1 MMNTT
6 GSFKD
11 KFFTIYFFSLLGE
24 MRLDISDKECNKR
37 HDELVQYV
45 SHPKPAINSETRS

>member
-1 MMNTT
+1 MNAT
-6 GSFKD
+6 GSLKD
-11 KFFTIYFFSLLGE
+11 KVLTIYFSLLGE

-45 SHPKPAINSETRS
+45 SLP